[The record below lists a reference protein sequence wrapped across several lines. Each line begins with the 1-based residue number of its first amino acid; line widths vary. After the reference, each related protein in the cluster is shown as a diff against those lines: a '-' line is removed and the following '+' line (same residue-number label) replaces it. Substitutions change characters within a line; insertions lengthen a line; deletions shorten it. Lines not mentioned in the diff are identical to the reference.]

1 LKLLVEL
8 EDLLVDVEEV
18 EGAHRST
25 HLRMILQI

>member
-8 EDLLVDVEEV
+8 EELLMEGEGE

>member
-1 LKLLVEL
+1 MLVEL
-8 EDLLVDVEEV
+8 KEFLVDVEEV